1 MKNKKQQQ
9 SKKQNESAEL
19 ETPEEEILPSEEI
32 ENDDLELEEE
42 QEPLE
47 DEIPETIESE
57 ELDDETPDA
66 VEPDASVEEIKP
78 VGEVTEI
85 TGKQKIKALKRAID
99 NKNLSLDRERVK
111 VKEWRQQAKDRNDKA
126 LTEFEK
132 RKKELEEALEKNQKR
147 FDARIAKTQK
157 WWIEYSD
164 EYEIN
169 KIQKIEA
176 DIALLK
182 SELEKIDEKEPAEA

>member
-1 MKNKKQQQ
+1 MIEMGWWKLEVWKMN
-9 SKKQNESAEL
+9 SKG
-19 ETPEEEILPSEEI
+19 
-32 ENDDLELEEE
+32 
-42 QEPLE
+42 
-47 DEIPETIESE
+47 ESE